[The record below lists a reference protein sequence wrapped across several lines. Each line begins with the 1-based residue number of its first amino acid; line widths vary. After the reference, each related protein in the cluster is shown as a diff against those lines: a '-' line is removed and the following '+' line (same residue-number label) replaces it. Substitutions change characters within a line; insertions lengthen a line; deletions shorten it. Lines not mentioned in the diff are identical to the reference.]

1 MSKFFDETMQGLL
14 EAVAIDQQRISNYK
28 ERKEYIGSSDIA
40 ELTLR
45 NEGKTQPLHFGEDGS
60 YYAYIICGEYD
71 IPSHYTEV
79 ARFKGKVDILD
90 DEGRPMKRKI
100 AYIIVIVVAI
110 ATAFLIGA
118 KTVPP
123 TQNSKDMLDM
133 RTVTDFKATD
143 TGLTLYT
150 KDGDGY
156 YWER

>member
-90 DEGRPMKRKI
+90 DDGFVVFYEAEEVVVYRAGEFGCIIQMKE
-100 AYIIVIVVAI
+100 
-110 ATAFLIGA
+110 
-118 KTVPP
+118 
-123 TQNSKDMLDM
+123 
-133 RTVTDFKATD
+133 TD
-143 TGLTLYT
+143 L
-150 KDGDGY
+150 
-156 YWER
+156 

>member
-45 NEGKTQPLHFGEDGS
+45 SEGKTQPLHFGEDGS

-90 DEGRPMKRKI
+90 DDGFVVFYEAEEVVVYRAGEFGCIIQMKE
-100 AYIIVIVVAI
+100 A
-110 ATAFLIGA
+110 
-118 KTVPP
+118 
-123 TQNSKDMLDM
+123 D
-133 RTVTDFKATD
+133 
-143 TGLTLYT
+143 
-150 KDGDGY
+150 
-156 YWER
+156 